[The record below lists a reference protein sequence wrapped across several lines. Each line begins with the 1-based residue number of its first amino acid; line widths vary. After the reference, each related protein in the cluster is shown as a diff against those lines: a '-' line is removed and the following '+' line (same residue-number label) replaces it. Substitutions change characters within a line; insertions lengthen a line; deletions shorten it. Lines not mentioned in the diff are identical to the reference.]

1 MHTIFMLAVLALIL
15 VFTGRGNDFD
25 RGYAAAS
32 EGRYEAS
39 IDYYTKA
46 LRESDL
52 TRENRARA
60 LNNRGVRTAR
70 LSGDSRHAGGESS
83 IMMLKVLAVT
93 DEVDPRI
100 YSTSLMVEPEDT
112 VIARNRMAVTG
123 AVRETA
129 PPDLTAALQ
138 PQERIRIFGVL

>member
-60 LNNRGVRTAR
+60 LNNRGVVY
-70 LSGDSRHAGGESS
+70 
-83 IMMLKVLAVT
+83 MLMGRPERAL
-93 DEVDPRI
+93 VD
-100 YSTSLMVEPEDT
+100 LDAAMMVEPEDT

-129 PPDLTAALQ
+129 PPDLSAALQ
-138 PQERIRIFGVL
+138 PQVRIRIFGVL